1 MANEID
7 PDKAPLRLA
16 PWVKLDSGFEKI
28 TVAEDSPNQ
37 EKVANALMKRSYR
50 SPFIVPEKV

>member
-1 MANEID
+1 
-7 PDKAPLRLA
+7 
-16 PWVKLDSGFEKI
+16 VKLDSGFEKI